1 MISPFVHGI
10 IDYLYGISLSC
21 TPWVFGLD
29 ESGAETLTLYIAA
42 AIVFIYILLTKYQL
56 SIAKI
61 ISMKTHLLLDVM
73 SSGFLL
79 ASPWMFG
86 FARKNFL
93 PHVLFGVA
101 GFVVILLSSY
111 QEPASVQMKTLGE
124 GVRFTL

>member
-10 IDYLYGISLSC
+10 IDYLYGVSLIC

-29 ESGAETLTLYIAA
+29 ENGAETFILYIAA
-42 AIVFIYILLTKYQL
+42 AIVFTYSLLTKYQL

-61 ISMKTHLLLDVM
+61 ISMKTHLFLDGMV
-73 SSGFLL
+73 SSFLL
-79 ASPWMFG
+79 AYPWMFG
-86 FARKNFL
+86 FARKNYL
-93 PHVLFGVA
+93 PHVLFGAA

-111 QEPASVQMKTLGE
+111 EEPASVQMKTLGE

>member
-21 TPWVFGLD
+21 SPWVFGLD
-29 ESGAETLTLYIAA
+29 ENGAETFILYIAA
-42 AIVFIYILLTKYQL
+42 AIVFIYSLLTKYQL

-73 SSGFLL
+73 ASGLL
-79 ASPWMFG
+79 LVSPWIFG
-86 FARKNFL
+86 FARKNYL

-111 QEPASVQMKTLGE
+111 EEPASIKMKTLGE